1 MRRAAIVAPVRTPS
15 GIAGGALSGMPA
27 DWLATTVLSAVLER
41 SGIDPLRVDDVAIAC
56 ISGRLADV
64 PAVGQL
70 AARGAGLPFAV
81 PGFLTDRHSG
91 SGLQAVITAAM
102 MVQTG
107 AADVVVA
114 GGVECTA
121 GGGGLPG
128 GADSLRNAED
138 LAGYYGISRTEADN
152 YAAAGHRK
160 AARAWRQG
168 TFGAEVVPVSVDP
181 RHPEHC
187 VVRDEGVR
195 EDLSSRTLAAL
206 RPLLD
211 GGVVTEGNMGTR
223 RLGASAC
230 LVVAE
235 DRLEELGLHPMA
247 YLAGWAAAGCDDGA
261 GPALGAAPAVAKL
274 LQRTGYTL
282 DDIDLLEINEGYAVE
297 VLALATEW
305 GIDPMERLNVNGS
318 AIALGHPVGAT
329 GLRIMTTMLHELG
342 RTQGRFGLEAIALG
356 HDHGIAALFESVEM
370 AEPAEAPRGARFHGA
385 RPHRRGRHRI

>member
-1 MRRAAIVAPVRTPS
+1 MRRAAIVAPVRTPN

-41 SGIDPLRVDDVAIAC
+41 SGIDPLRIEDVALAC
-56 ISGRLADV
+56 IGGGLADV
-64 PAVGQL
+64 PAIGKL

-81 PGFLTDRHSG
+81 PGFLTERHSG

-114 GGVECTA
+114 GGVECA
-121 GGGGLPG
+121 ASGGGLPG
-128 GADSLRNAED
+128 GADGLRNAEY
-138 LAGYYGISRTEADN
+138 LAGYYGISRTEADR
-152 YAAAGHRK
+152 YAAAGHHK

-187 VVRDEGVR
+187 VVRDEGLR
-195 EDLSSRTLAAL
+195 EDVSSRTLAAL

-211 GGVVTEGNMGTR
+211 GGVVTEGNMGTH

-235 DRLEELGLHPMA
+235 DRLEELGLRPMA
-247 YLAGWAAAGCDDGA
+247 YLAGWAAAGCDDGD

-274 LQRTGYTL
+274 LHRTGYTF

-305 GIDPMERLNVNGS
+305 GIDPLERLNVNGS

-329 GLRIMTTMLHELG
+329 GLRIMTTMLHELDRCEG
-342 RTQGRFGLEAIALG
+342 RLGLEAIALG
-356 HDHGIAALFESVEM
+356 PDHGIAALFESAER
-370 AEPAEAPRGARFHGA
+370 AEPAEAPCGARFHGA
-385 RPHRRGRHRI
+385 RPGRRGRHRI